1 MLWNGLAIA
10 LSAFLL
16 FLVQPLMAR
25 QILPWFGGSAAVWST
40 CLVFFQLTLLAGY
53 FYADVLVRRA
63 KPTTQ
68 AAIHTGL
75 LLAALAVLPLTPP
88 EWLKPTGADAPT
100 TRILAVLALS
110 VGLPY
115 LALSTTG
122 PLVQAWFARR
132 FGGSRVY
139 RLYALSNLFS
149 LSALLAYPLLFEPL
163 LANRQ
168 QAWLWSGLFA
178 VFAAV
183 VIGVAWGNARLR
195 ETAPAADPAEPQTD
209 QEETPPPSWLQQ
221 GVWLTLA
228 ALGSALLLGLST
240 HLTQNIA
247 SVPFLWVLPLGL
259 YLLSFVLC
267 FDGKGWYWR
276 SFYPVAAALLAVA
289 MILGLSY
296 KLKTGH
302 FGLEHGVLHLRTA
315 GPLYA
320 VGLLVACMFLHG
332 ELVERKPAPAHLTR
346 FYLCVS
352 LGGAVGG
359 VAVGLVA
366 PLIFDAYWEVPL
378 GLLGVAALVAALS
391 PRPWQ
396 RVLGAVAAMACLGL
410 GIDDAIYVHS
420 DVAEMTRNFY
430 GQLRVKYAGP
440 LGNERGLVRLVHGNI
455 LHGEQ
460 RNDGDDK
467 FKPTTYYGESSG
479 VGLAIL
485 RLRDQNPGQP
495 QRIGLIGLGVGTL
508 SAYGRKGDHYRLYE
522 LNPAVLDLAQR
533 QFTYLQQ
540 CPADPQVV
548 LGDARLSLEH
558 EAPQQF
564 DVLAVDA
571 FSSDSIPVHLLT
583 AEALTVYRRHLR
595 PGGVIAFHVSNRY
608 LDLPP
613 VVRGLA
619 DGAGLKAWQ
628 VRDDPNKDTHL
639 SRSDWVLVT
648 DNAKLLADLREDE
661 LGAEPPAQTG
671 LLAWR
676 DDRHDLIGVLK

>member
-1 MLWNGLAIA
+1 MIWNGLAIA

-40 CLVFFQLTLLAGY
+40 CLVFFQVTLLGGY
-53 FYADVLVRRA
+53 FYADVLVRKA
-63 KPTTQ
+63 KPKTQ
-68 AAIHTGL
+68 AIIHSCL
-75 LLAALAVLPLTPP
+75 LLASLAVLPLTPP
-88 EWLKPTGADAPT
+88 ECLKPTGADAPT
-100 TRILAVLALS
+100 LRILAVLALS

-115 LALSTTG
+115 LTLSTTG

-132 FGGSRVY
+132 FGGTRVY

-163 LANRQ
+163 LANRA
-168 QAWLWSGLFA
+168 QAWLWSALYG
-178 VFAAV
+178 VFALV
-183 VIGVAWGNARLR
+183 VGAVAWANARLGVV
-195 ETAPAADPAEPQTD
+195 TPVVDASQPQTVE
-209 QEETPPPSWLQQ
+209 EETPPPTWLQQ
-221 GVWLTLA
+221 GTWLSLA
-228 ALGSALLLGLST
+228 GLGSALLLGLST

-276 SFYPVAAALLAVA
+276 RFYPVAAALLSVA
-289 MILGLSY
+289 MIVALSY
-296 KLKTGH
+296 KPKTGS
-302 FGLEHGVLHLRTA
+302 FSLEHGVLHLHVA
-315 GPLYA
+315 GPLFA
-320 VGLLVACMFLHG
+320 VGLLVATMFLHG

-352 LGGAVGG
+352 LGGAIGG
-359 VAVGLVA
+359 VLVGLVA

-378 GLLGVAALVAALS
+378 ALLGVAVLVAALS

-396 RVLGAVAAMACLGL
+396 RVVGAVAAMACLGL
-410 GIDDAIYVHS
+410 TIDYAGHVHS
-420 DVAEMTRNFY
+420 DVVEMTRNFY

-440 LGNERGLVRLVHGNI
+440 TGNEHGLVRLVHGNI

-467 FKPTTYYGESSG
+467 LKPTTYYGETSG

-508 SAYGRKGDHYRLYE
+508 SAYGRKGDHYRMYE
-522 LNPAVLDLAQR
+522 LNPAVLELAQR
-533 QFTYLQQ
+533 QFTYLSQ
-540 CPADPQVV
+540 CQADHHVV

-583 AEALTVYRRHLR
+583 AEAVAVYQRHLR

-619 DGAGLKAWQ
+619 DAAGLKAWQ
-628 VRDDPNKDTHL
+628 VRDEPNKDTHL

-648 DNAKLLADLREDE
+648 SNSKLISDLHEDE
-661 LGAEPPAQTG
+661 LGAEPAVQPG

-676 DDRHDLIGVLK
+676 DDRHDLTGVLK